1 MAFVGLQYAV
11 AAPIETETPGAP
23 ITYKPGLVI
32 GKMIGANINYTR
44 NSDPLY
50 ADDTIAEDDNS
61 VVGGTISVNV
71 DDLTDEAQVA
81 VAGLVEE
88 EAEDAGPKVY
98 RETGDASPYVGVGYM
113 RVRRKAGVT
122 SYVAYWVHK
131 CLLAVTQEQAQ
142 TKGQTISWQTPTL
155 EGQIMGVV
163 INADGKTDFR
173 IHTTFTTQAEAKAW
187 LDERANIVKSIT
199 QTAAQSQL
207 AENAGISK

>member
-11 AAPIETETPGAP
+11 AAPIQTETPGAP
-23 ITYKPGLVI
+23 VTYKQGMVI

-50 ADDTIAEDDNS
+50 ADDTMAENDNS
-61 VVGGTISVNV
+61 IVGGTISINV
-71 DDLTDEAQVA
+71 DDLSDEALVA
-81 VAGLVEE
+81 VTGLIEGTAGSGGSTP
-88 EAEDAGPKVY
+88 AEY
-98 RETGDASPYVGVGYM
+98 RETGDSSPYVGVGYL

-131 CLLAVTQEQAQ
+131 CLLAIAQEQAQ

-163 INADGKTDFR
+163 INADGKTDYR
-173 IHTTFTTQAEAKAW
+173 THATFTTQAAAVAW
-187 LDERANIVKSIT
+187 LNGK
-199 QTAAQSQL
+199 
-207 AENAGISK
+207 AGIGDT